1 MEDEQIIAL
10 YWSRDEHAI
19 VETDRKYGTHCRSIA
34 WNILHSEGD
43 SEECV
48 NDTWLRTWNTI
59 PPQRPERLG
68 AFLGKIVRNLAFDRY
83 KAANAQKRGGGEV
96 ETVLEELGEC
106 VGATASAESHYFAK
120 EFSVAVNLFVRGLPE
135 REGNIF
141 VRRYFFTES
150 ADQIGKRYGITVNN
164 VTVILSR
171 SRKKLREYLQKE
183 GYGL

>member
-10 YWSRDEHAI
+10 YWNRDEHAI
-19 VETDRKYGTHCRSIA
+19 QETERKYGTYCRSIA
-34 WNILHSEGD
+34 RNILHSEED

-59 PPQRPERLG
+59 PPQRPGKLS
-68 AFLGKIVRNLAFDRY
+68 AFLARITRNLAFDRF
-83 KAANAQKRGGGEV
+83 KAQNAQKRGGGEM
-96 ETVLEELGEC
+96 EAVLEELGEC

-120 EFSVAVNLFVRGLPE
+120 ELSAAVNLFVRDLPE

-141 VRRYFFTES
+141 MRRYFFTES
-150 ADQIGKRYGITVNN
+150 MDQIGKRYGITVNN

-171 SRKKLREYLQKE
+171 CRKKLREHLQKE
-183 GYGL
+183 GYTL